1 MVIQNIDTS
10 ASNRESFRQNPSG
23 ASALSGPD
31 RRHLSVQA
39 LRQIHPI
46 TRIAQQHDVS
56 RKFVY
61 GLYGDMIEALLP
73 VAIICMLSLLCT
85 ALWLLAAGAHLRSG
99 EGRRA

>member
-10 ASNRESFRQNPSG
+10 ASNRESFRQNHSG
-23 ASALSGPD
+23 ASALSGQD

-39 LRQIHPI
+39 LRHMDPI

-61 GLYGDMIEALLP
+61 QQRRKATAAIDQAFQAPQAGEGEVLFWLP
-73 VAIICMLSLLCT
+73 VSQA
-85 ALWLLAAGAHLRSG
+85 
-99 EGRRA
+99 